1 MIEVD
6 TMIKHP
12 EIFNARK
19 LAIALASG
27 PFALL
32 LLVAGIDFAGS
43 HFAERSVPGSPT
55 LGANK

>member
-1 MIEVD
+1 
-6 TMIKHP
+6 MIKHP

-32 LLVAGIDFAGS
+32 LLIASIDFAGS
-43 HFAERSVPGSPT
+43 HFTEQPATSSSTAPR
-55 LGANK
+55 